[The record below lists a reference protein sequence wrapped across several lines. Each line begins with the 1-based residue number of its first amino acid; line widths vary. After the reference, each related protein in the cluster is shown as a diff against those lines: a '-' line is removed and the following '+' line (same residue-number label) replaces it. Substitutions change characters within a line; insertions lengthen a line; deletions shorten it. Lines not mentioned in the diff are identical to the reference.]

1 MTKSLSSS
9 ASFGEGEEVEEVEEE
24 VDDEEVKGRSLQVSE
39 KTRRSSGSRVTLK
52 RYEKRC
58 VRFIISKSIYTGR

>member
-9 ASFGEGEEVEEVEEE
+9 ASFGEGEEVEEVDEEE

-58 VRFIISKSIYTGR
+58 VRFIIS

>member
-9 ASFGEGEEVEEVEEE
+9 ASFGEGDEEEEVEEE

-39 KTRRSSGSRVTLK
+39 KTPRSSGSRVTLK
-52 RYEKRC
+52 REGKKMC
-58 VRFIISKSIYTGR
+58 